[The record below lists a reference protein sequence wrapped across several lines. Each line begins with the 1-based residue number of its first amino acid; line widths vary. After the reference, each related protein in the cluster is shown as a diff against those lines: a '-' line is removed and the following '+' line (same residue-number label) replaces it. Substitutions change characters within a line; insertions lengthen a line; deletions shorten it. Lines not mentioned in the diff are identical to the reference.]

1 MASALEEEADLIY
14 AMRAVQV
21 LLGSGIGLETA
32 MQIIGRGGYGIISR
46 DFAQVLDNLQRG
58 KRLEEEFTRLYTQSS
73 SQGYRRFLNA
83 LRNNVASDTDLLR
96 TLQQQAERE
105 EEERNEK
112 LQAYIETL
120 SGLPTMMLIF
130 GMLTPII
137 FGTMA
142 VVPLLAGDLLTAIP
156 GGESLLAAESMF
168 QPSLVVSLI
177 VMAAVGVKAHT
188 KDPGV

>member
-32 MQIIGRGGYGIISR
+32 MQIIGRGGYGVISR

-112 LQAYIETL
+112 LQSYIETL

-156 GGESLLAAESMF
+156 GGESLLAAEKMF
-168 QPSLVVSLI
+168 KPSLFVSLI